1 MARRPLT
8 QTESRD
14 IADTLHRHV
23 LMELIEA
30 GDWSCK
36 NMAFQGGT
44 SLHLVWDSPRYS
56 EDLDFVLAE
65 NEEEHL
71 AHSMQKVRRKVQS
84 WMAGKYPEC
93 KVEIKDRR
101 KADNAVKKFDVVWS
115 EPSVL
120 GTVMVRTE
128 FYAVDPHLLQ
138 AYTPALRAVDS
149 EKLVRLHA
157 TIPAAQ
163 REWIFHDKMHA
174 IADRPFLKWR
184 DLFDVWWLRTQSK
197 GSQGR
202 GLTPPW
208 EDPQFWERAKV
219 VNAMYHGTPDGL
231 LTGFKKFLSLN
242 PAEVAAAADKDLAP
256 FLPPKLWE
264 RFKKDNIPQ
273 TIVEFVRADIQQVMA
288 TIERGEA
295 QFQATTVSETTD
307 EFDIQL

>member
-14 IADTLHRHV
+14 IADTLHRLV
-23 LMELIEA
+23 LMELVEA

-65 NEEEHL
+65 SEEEQL

-93 KVEIKDRR
+93 KIEIKDRR

-128 FYAVDPHLLQ
+128 FYAVDQRLLQ

-163 REWIFHDKMHA
+163 REWIYHDKMHA

-197 GSQGR
+197 GDAGR

-208 EDPQFWERAKV
+208 EDSKFWERANV
-219 VNAMYHGTPDGL
+219 VNAMYHGQPSGL
-231 LTGFKKFLSLN
+231 IPGLKKFLALD
-242 PAEVAAAADKDLAP
+242 PEHVAIAAEKDLAP

-264 RFKKDNIPQ
+264 RFKKDDIPQ
-273 TIVEFVRADIQQVMA
+273 KIVEFVRADVVQVMR
-288 TIERGEA
+288 TIEHGE
-295 QFQATTVSETTD
+295 QAFHTATVDTFN

>member
-14 IADTLHRHV
+14 IADTLHRLV

-101 KADNAVKKFDVVWS
+101 KS
-115 EPSVL
+115 
-120 GTVMVRTE
+120 
-128 FYAVDPHLLQ
+128 
-138 AYTPALRAVDS
+138 
-149 EKLVRLHA
+149 
-157 TIPAAQ
+157 
-163 REWIFHDKMHA
+163 
-174 IADRPFLKWR
+174 
-184 DLFDVWWLRTQSK
+184 
-197 GSQGR
+197 
-202 GLTPPW
+202 
-208 EDPQFWERAKV
+208 
-219 VNAMYHGTPDGL
+219 
-231 LTGFKKFLSLN
+231 
-242 PAEVAAAADKDLAP
+242 
-256 FLPPKLWE
+256 
-264 RFKKDNIPQ
+264 
-273 TIVEFVRADIQQVMA
+273 
-288 TIERGEA
+288 
-295 QFQATTVSETTD
+295 
-307 EFDIQL
+307 